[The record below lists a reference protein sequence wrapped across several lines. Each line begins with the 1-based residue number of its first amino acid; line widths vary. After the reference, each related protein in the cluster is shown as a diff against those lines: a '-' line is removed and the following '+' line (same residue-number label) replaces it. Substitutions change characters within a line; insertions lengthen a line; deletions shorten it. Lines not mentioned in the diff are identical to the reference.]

1 MNSISARAGM
11 AAVITTLMISLGACS
26 GGIGSGTP
34 RDAALGEW
42 RPLQRTA
49 ALTDRGEVGLVPV
62 GKTPASTVSALAD
75 YYRGRLGVNVRVLHN
90 LTLPP
95 EATDLKRGQIV
106 AETVIT
112 LLQSRFPQTKYL
124 IGVVDADMYSREAG
138 YRFAFSNR
146 DWGDDWGVAI
156 VSTARMDPTHFRQP
170 ADPEL
175 LMARLKKMVTK
186 NLSLVYYQLETST
199 DPKSVLFSPVMSV
212 DDLDRMGQ
220 GF

>member
-1 MNSISARAGM
+1 MNSIAVRTRA
-11 AAVITTLMISLGACS
+11 AAITALIISLGVCS
-26 GGIGSGTP
+26 GGARGGTP

-42 RPLQRTA
+42 RPLQRNA
-49 ALTDRGEVGLVPV
+49 ALADRGAVGLVPV
-62 GKTPASTVSALAD
+62 GETPASTVSALAN
-75 YYRGRLGVNVRVLHN
+75 YYRERLGVNVRVLHN
-90 LTLPP
+90 FTLPLR
-95 EATDLKRGQIV
+95 ATDRKRGQIV
-106 AETVIT
+106 AETAIG
-112 LLQSRFPQTKYL
+112 LLRSRFPRTKYL
-124 IGVVDADMYSREAG
+124 IGVADADMYSREAG

-156 VSTARMDPTHFRQP
+156 VSTARMDPTHFGQP

-186 NLSLVYYQLETST
+186 NLLLVYYRLETST

>member
-1 MNSISARAGM
+1 MKTIADRAGM
-11 AAVITTLMISLGACS
+11 AAVITTLMISFGACS
-26 GGIGSGTP
+26 GGGGNGIP

-42 RPLQRTA
+42 RPLQRSA
-49 ALTDRGEVGLVPV
+49 GLNDRGEVGLVPV
-62 GKTPASTVSALAD
+62 GETPASTVSALAD
-75 YYRGRLGVNVRVLHN
+75 YYRERLGLNVRVLDN
-90 LTLPP
+90 FTLPP

-112 LLQSRFPQTKYL
+112 LLRSEFPETKYL
-124 IGVVDADMYSREAG
+124 IGVADADMYSREAG

-156 VSTARMDPTHFRQP
+156 VSTARMDPTYFRLP

-175 LMARLKKMVTK
+175 LMARLRKMVTR
-186 NLSLVYYQLETST
+186 NLSLVYYQLDTSA
-199 DPKSVLFSPVMSV
+199 DPKSVLSESVMSI